1 MNIKNAA
8 HFQLTLSPLC
18 SLSTVITGTST
29 HGLLSLSLQGLRP
42 LSALEYCSSSGL
54 RAGAI
59 CILSGRSCSQS
70 VPASSASLASQLFR
84 AALASI
90 LRGSAMILSTVLS
103 VFPLLGV
110 LL

>member
-18 SLSTVITGTST
+18 SLSTVIAGTSR
-29 HGLLSLSLQGLRP
+29 LCLPSPSQQALRP
-42 LSALEYCSSSGL
+42 SVSLEYCSSSGL
-54 RAGAI
+54 RAGVT
-59 CILSGRSCSQS
+59 CIWRDQDCSQS

-90 LRGSAMILSTVLS
+90 LRGSATILSTVLS